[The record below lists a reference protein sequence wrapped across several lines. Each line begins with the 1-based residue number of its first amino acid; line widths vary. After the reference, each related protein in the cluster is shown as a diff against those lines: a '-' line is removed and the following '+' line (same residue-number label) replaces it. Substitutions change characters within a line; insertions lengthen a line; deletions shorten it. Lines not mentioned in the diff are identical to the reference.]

1 VAFAWDGEKR
11 DNFDIYTKLVGT
23 GAPLRLTSNAAY
35 EDSPAW
41 SPDGG
46 DIAFFRRLP
55 DHDEIWTVPALGGV
69 ERKIGESWSG
79 GAVGGAAGGYGGY
92 WWWGQLSWSPDG
104 KFIAL
109 PSKNAGETAY
119 SIFLL
124 SVETGEKRKLTSSPN
139 EYISDSAPRF
149 SPDGK
154 TIAFVRGSSPLSS
167 EVYVMNVVGGNP
179 TGEAR
184 RLTFHRQEIFGLDW
198 TPDSRR
204 LVYSSGHF
212 GNTSLLTISASGGLP
227 ERFGSAGENAIG
239 VSVSR
244 SGNRLVYE
252 RDAFDFNIWRV
263 PGPNSSD
270 RKSEPSR
277 FIASTHA
284 DMEPQF
290 SPDGTK
296 IAFTSSRSGSD
307 EIWVCDREGHNPV
320 PLTAFAGPPLGS
332 PRWSPDS
339 QWVVFDSPKAGNS
352 DIYLISSERGPPR
365 RLTSG
370 PANHTRPSWSRDGRW
385 IYFGSDRNRN
395 WQQIWKVP
403 SRGGAAVQ
411 LRGAKGEEAFE
422 SSDGKS
428 VYYAKSNAPGI
439 WRIPV
444 EGGNETRILDQARES
459 LWALTDQGICFF
471 DLGNSAGATL
481 NFYSFAA
488 RKLTVLREFSRE
500 TRLDTF
506 STALSVA
513 RDGSWIL
520 YTQLDQSGSD
530 LMLLDNYR

>member
-1 VAFAWDGEKR
+1 
-11 DNFDIYTKLVGT
+11 
-23 GAPLRLTSNAAY
+23 
-35 EDSPAW
+35 
-41 SPDGG
+41 
-46 DIAFFRRLP
+46 
-55 DHDEIWTVPALGGV
+55 
-69 ERKIGESWSG
+69 
-79 GAVGGAAGGYGGY
+79 
-92 WWWGQLSWSPDG
+92 
-104 KFIAL
+104 
-109 PSKNAGETAY
+109 
-119 SIFLL
+119 LL
-124 SVETGEKRKLTSSPN
+124 SVETGEKRKLTSPPN

-154 TIAFVRGSSPLSS
+154 SIAFIRGSSPLSS
-167 EVYVMNVVGGNP
+167 EIYVVNVVDGNP
-179 TGEAR
+179 SGGPR
-184 RLTFHRQEIFGLDW
+184 RLTFHEQEIFGLDW
-198 TPDSRR
+198 TPDSRT
-204 LVYSSGHF
+204 LLYSSGHF
-212 GNTSLLTISASGGLP
+212 GTTSLWTISASGGVP

-239 VSVSR
+239 LSVSR

-296 IAFTSSRSGSD
+296 IAFTSSRSGGD

-320 PLTAFAGPPLGS
+320 QLTAFGGSPLGS

-339 QWVVFDSPKAGNS
+339 QWIAFDSPKAGNS

-395 WQQIWKVP
+395 WQQIWKAP

-411 LRGAKGEEAFE
+411 VRGAKGEEAFE
-422 SSDGKS
+422 SSDGKF
-428 VYYAKSNAPGI
+428 VYYAKSNAPGM
-439 WRIPV
+439 WKVPV
-444 EGGNETRILDQARES
+444 EGGDEIRILDQAREN
-459 LWALTDQGICFF
+459 LWALTDQGVCFF
-471 DLGNSAGATL
+471 DLGNLAGPVL
-481 NFYSFAA
+481 NFYSFAG
-488 RKLTVLREFSRE
+488 RKLRVLREFSRE

-506 STALSVA
+506 STALSVSP
-513 RDGSWIL
+513 DGGWIV